1 MRCAEG
7 GRHGLHAD
15 VHRLCDLLVRQVVH
29 VSQYNRGL
37 LTRRKPSYTLP
48 QLRVRYFRR
57 QHVLLADP
65 ERSKQWTA
73 PEPATQIVERDGLGP
88 GARGSH
94 GTDCLPPLKGAGK
107 RIVGRL
113 SRSIQVPSQSN
124 TGRQD
129 PRALPSITVLKLGH
143 YTPYKSPGPQNHQCP
158 RQILPSC
165 ASPALLRAGLVP
177 ARESAWSID
186 RHAVAPLPVGDELP
200 PSYEDYE
207 GENDGSRY
215 GEHSLVSALVRGI
228 EATARWRSGRTT
240 VPSSVGGRKGT
251 GQSVSDGG
259 SHRCS
264 E

>member
-1 MRCAEG
+1 MRSARTT
-7 GRHGLHAD
+7 GRARIAVQPRSVDAPEAL
-15 VHRLCDLLVRQVVH
+15 VH
-29 VSQYNRGL
+29 S
-37 LTRRKPSYTLP
+37 
-48 QLRVRYFRR
+48 
-57 QHVLLADP
+57 A
-65 ERSKQWTA
+65 TA
-73 PEPATQIVERDGLGP
+73 PRSGTSGASTSCWPILNARSSGRRRSLQTQIVERDGLGP

-186 RHAVAPLPVGDELP
+186 RHAVAPLPVRDELP
-200 PSYEDYE
+200 PSDKDYE
-207 GENDGSRY
+207 S
-215 GEHSLVSALVRGI
+215 
-228 EATARWRSGRTT
+228 
-240 VPSSVGGRKGT
+240 
-251 GQSVSDGG
+251 
-259 SHRCS
+259 
-264 E
+264 